1 MEKINPVII
10 ETNSMVDNSS
20 EETKKIRMTFSDI
33 AEKSKKI
40 YASSEE
46 VTAILNQITEE
57 AENIT
62 AENSQSLTDAEMEAE
77 KLKKLMVEIEKQ

>member
-20 EETKKIRMTFSDI
+20 EETKKIRTTFSDI

-57 AENIT
+57 AENIYCREFT
-62 AENSQSLTDAEMEAE
+62 ITYWCGNGGRKA
-77 KLKKLMVEIEKQ
+77 KKLMVEIEKH